1 LRIHPLLRHNRR
13 GALQLEM
20 EADMHEDDRS
30 SDRRFNRRSFGR
42 LAVGGLLG
50 AAGLVAGG
58 GAFAATEE
66 EALRDYVPDAQDPMR
81 IARRI
86 SGLHTERWQDH
97 FGSVSQDAILVK
109 VNDRVLHY
117 WGSDGFYRIYPT
129 SVPLTEEMTRR
140 GRTTITLKRPEPDWR
155 ATPSMLARNPDLPT
169 FVPPGPDNPLGIR
182 ALNLGWPAYRIHGTN
197 DIRKIGRQSSSGCI
211 GLFNEHILE
220 VYDRA
225 QIGTPVLLI

>member
-1 LRIHPLLRHNRR
+1 MNR
-13 GALQLEM
+13 G
-20 EADMHEDDRS
+20 DGN
-30 SDRRFNRRSFGR
+30 SDRRYDRRAFGR
-42 LAVGGLLG
+42 LAASVVAG
-50 AAGLVAGG
+50 AAVAVGAR

-66 EALRDYVPDAQDPMR
+66 DALHDYVTDSQDTTR
-81 IARRI
+81 LLRRI

-97 FGSVSQDAILVK
+97 FSSISQDAILVK

-117 WGSDGFYRIYPT
+117 WGADGFYRIYPT

-140 GRTTITLKRPEPDWR
+140 GRTSITLKRPDPDWR
-155 ATPSMLARNPDLPT
+155 PTAAMLARRPDLPT
-169 FVPPGPDNPLGIR
+169 YVPPGPDNPLGIR

-225 QIGTPVLLI
+225 QVGTPVLLV

>member
-1 LRIHPLLRHNRR
+1 MDKL
-13 GALQLEM
+13 GTM
-20 EADMHEDDRS
+20 
-30 SDRRFNRRSFGR
+30 NRRSFTRIAAAG
-42 LAVGGLLG
+42 LALGAVGGR
-50 AAGLVAGG
+50 
-58 GAFAATEE
+58 AFAATEE
-66 EALRDYVPDAQDPMR
+66 EALRDYVPDSQDVPR
-81 IARRI
+81 LLRRI
-86 SGLHTERWQDH
+86 SGMKTHNWQEYFSDL
-97 FGSVSQDAILVK
+97 SQDAILVI

-140 GRTTITLKRPEPDWR
+140 GRTSVTLKRPDPDWR
-155 ATPSMLARNPDLPT
+155 PTPSMLARNPDLPT
-169 FVPPGPDNPLGIR
+169 YVPPGPDNPLGIR

-220 VYDRA
+220 VYGRA

>member
-1 LRIHPLLRHNRR
+1 MQRDDWSPPR
-13 GALQLEM
+13 GL
-20 EADMHEDDRS
+20 
-30 SDRRFNRRSFGR
+30 NRRSFAR
-42 LAVGGLLG
+42 LAVGAAAGAVAAAAGG
-50 AAGLVAGG
+50 AAL
-58 GAFAATEE
+58 AATEE
-66 EALRDYVPDAQDPMR
+66 EALHDYVPDSQDTMR
-81 IARRI
+81 LLRRI

-97 FGSVSQDAILVK
+97 FGSISQDAILVK

-117 WGSDGFYRIYPT
+117 WGADGFYRIYPT

-140 GRTTITLKRPEPDWR
+140 GRTTITLKRPDPDWR
-155 ATPSMLARNPDLPT
+155 PTASMLSRNPDLPM

-220 VYDRA
+220 VYGRA
-225 QIGTPVLLI
+225 QVGTPVLLI

>member
-1 LRIHPLLRHNRR
+1 MTTNPDGRI
-13 GALQLEM
+13 G
-20 EADMHEDDRS
+20 
-30 SDRRFNRRSFGR
+30 RRSFTR
-42 LAVGGLLG
+42 ML
-50 AAGLVAGG
+50 AGG
-58 GAFAATEE
+58 AVALAAAPVLAATEE
-66 EALRDYVPDAQDPMR
+66 EALHDYVPDSQDTTPR
-81 IARRI
+81 LLRRV
-86 SGLHTERWQDH
+86 SGLHTRRWQDY
-97 FGSVSQDAILVK
+97 FDSVSMDCILCN

-140 GRTTITLKRPEPDWR
+140 GRTSITLKRPDPDWR
-155 ATPSMLARNPDLPT
+155 PTTAMLERRPDLPT
-169 FVPPGPDNPLGIR
+169 YVPPGPDNPLGIR

-225 QIGTPVLLI
+225 KIGTPVLMV